1 MKKKN
6 TIPSDFENLLGD
18 IGYTNPEE
26 GGGVTI
32 IEDEPFVP
40 LVDDDDD
47 KKEPPVK
54 DPEDGKT
61 ADQTNDPNAH
71 DDTTPEPDPAQVT
84 NPEPPATPP
93 VEEPATDDQE
103 PTDADVIEAQQ
114 VGLLFDAI
122 GDKLGWN
129 MDDIDEKDRP
139 LNTEDLANY
148 FAEVVKQN
156 SVPEYADERI
166 QKLDEYVKQGGKF
179 EDFYAKQQEALTI
192 DNIDLEDENNQKA
205 VVREF
210 MKYSGYTD
218 EQINKKISRY
228 EDSDVLYDEAEDAL
242 DRLKEIRQK
251 EVEEAQRQ
259 QEEAARQQEEQSR
272 EFFNNVSKEIQSLT
286 NIRGINVPKEDRKA
300 LFDYIFKL
308 DQNGQSQ
315 YTKDF
320 NKNLS
325 KNLIESAYFTMKA
338 DSLISTAKRD
348 GESSA
353 AEKLR
358 NLLRHQSKNHST
370 YNADDKQK
378 SVTDLVSGMF

>member
-1 MKKKN
+1 MAKKKN
-6 TIPSDFENLLGD
+6 TIPSGFDDILGN
-18 IGYTNPEE
+18 IYSNAEE
-26 GGGVTI
+26 GGGITDI
-32 IEDEPFVP
+32 DELLEPDVP
-40 LVDDDDD
+40 LVEEEKTNDV
-47 KKEPPVK
+47 PPVK

-61 ADQTNDPNAH
+61 ADPNDDPNAH
-71 DDTTPEPDPAQVT
+71 EDVTKVPEHID
-84 NPEPPATPP
+84 NPEPPVNEPP
-93 VEEPATDDQE
+93 VEEPKIDED
-103 PTDADVIEAQQ
+103 PTEADIIEAQQ

-122 GDKLGWN
+122 GDSLGWN
-129 MDDIDEKDRP
+129 MDEIDEKDRP
-139 LNTEDLANY
+139 LNTKDLANY

-166 QKLDEYVKQGGKF
+166 QALDEYVKQGGKF

-210 MKYSGYTD
+210 MKYSGYSD
-218 EQINKKISRY
+218 EQINKKIARY
-228 EDSDVLYDEAEDAL
+228 EDNDVLYDEAEDAL

-251 EVEEAQRQ
+251 EVEEATRQ
-259 QEEAARQQEEQSR
+259 QEEAAKKQEEESR
-272 EFFNNVSKEIQSLT
+272 QFFETVSKDIQNLT

-315 YTKDF
+315 YNKDF

-358 NLLRHQSKNHST
+358 NLLRH
-370 YNADDKQK
+370 
-378 SVTDLVSGMF
+378 

>member
-32 IEDEPFVP
+32 IEDEPYVP

-71 DDTTPEPDPAQVT
+71 EDTTPEPDPAQVT

-210 MKYSGYTD
+210 MKYSGYSD

-353 AEKLR
+353 AEKLGIYYGIRVRITAHTMPMTNR
-358 NLLRHQSKNHST
+358 NQ
-370 YNADDKQK
+370 
-378 SVTDLVSGMF
+378 

>member
-32 IEDEPFVP
+32 IEDEPYVP

-93 VEEPATDDQE
+93 VEEPATDNQD
-103 PTDADVIEAQQ
+103 PTEADVIEAQQ